1 MQGQMEKFDLERM
14 FFTMDELSVFY
25 MITMFSKAAKKMVV
39 FESQNILDNEQ
50 IQANFILASLEANF
64 KNRLRMK

>member
-1 MQGQMEKFDLERM
+1 MEKFDLEQA

-25 MITMFSKAAKKMVV
+25 MISMFSRVAKKMVV
-39 FESQNILDNEQ
+39 FESHNILDNEQ
-50 IQANFILASLEANF
+50 IQASFILASLEGNL